1 MWRFWMNNIQKV
13 NSKLKILLF
22 LVNKINTMLMF
33 KLLNN
38 MRKSYLSWKISK
50 LMDKM
55 LIWKYVSHIIKYIL
69 TNCPIISAN
78 NKFSHISENSVQ
90 LRVYSYYLF
99 KVITK
104 IQKKNLTII
113 IVISDIKKINLLK
126 TVSLQKI
133 DTQSK
138 TKKISELL
146 EHIKLDKMMKL
157 IKNFSL
163 KLLQLFN
170 STLIKLKK
178 NYMYFYIIN

>member
-1 MWRFWMNNIQKV
+1 MNDIQKV

-69 TNCPIISAN
+69 TNCQIISPN
-78 NKFSHISENSVQ
+78 NKYLYISENSAQ
-90 LRVYSYYLF
+90 LEVYNFYLLR
-99 KVITK
+99 VITK
-104 IQKKNLTII
+104 TQKKNLTII
-113 IVISDIKKINLLK
+113 IAISDIKKINQLK
-126 TVSLQKI
+126 IVSLQKI
-133 DTQSK
+133 GTQLK

-163 KLLQLFN
+163 KLLQSSN

-178 NYMYFYIIN
+178 NYMYFFIIN